1 MSDTQTT
8 EYTTIDLIQQCVD
21 GDASKAADTLS
32 ALLGPKLVDA
42 IQAKRVEVAQS
53 MYGGAQVTDQQTTE
67 QPSEEGQDETAS
79 AENSEEEH
87 ENA

>member
-1 MSDTQTT
+1 MSDTETT
-8 EYTTIDLIQQCVD
+8 EYTTNSLIQQCVN
-21 GDASKAADTLS
+21 GDAAKAADTLS

-42 IQAKRVEVAQS
+42 IQAKKVEIAQS
-53 MYGGAQVTDQQTTE
+53 MYGNAQVTDQQPTE
-67 QPSEEGQDETAS
+67 EPSEEGHDDTAQ

>member
-1 MSDTQTT
+1 MSDTNTS
-8 EYTTIDLIQQCVD
+8 EYTTTNLIQQCVD
-21 GDASKAADTLS
+21 GDAAKAADTIS

-42 IQAKRVEVAQS
+42 IQAKKIEIAQS
-53 MYGGAQVTDQQTTE
+53 MYGDVQVTDQQPTDE
-67 QPSEEGQDETAS
+67 PSEEGNDETAH

>member
-1 MSDTQTT
+1 MSDTNTT
-8 EYTTIDLIQQCVD
+8 EYSTTDLIQQCVD
-21 GDASKAADTLS
+21 GDAAKAADTLS

-42 IQAKRVEVAQS
+42 IQAKKVEIAQS
-53 MYGGAQVTDQQTTE
+53 MYGSVPVADQQTIE
-67 QPSEEGQDETAS
+67 DPSQEGQDETAN